1 MQLVQ
6 ALALNNIWELHFI
19 LCKEREL
26 VPEKKNHLVTK
37 SNTPLTQQKKKKKK
51 KEEEKKDREKKRWV
65 MEVYARS
72 RF

>member
-1 MQLVQ
+1 
-6 ALALNNIWELHFI
+6 
-19 LCKEREL
+19 
-26 VPEKKNHLVTK
+26 VTK